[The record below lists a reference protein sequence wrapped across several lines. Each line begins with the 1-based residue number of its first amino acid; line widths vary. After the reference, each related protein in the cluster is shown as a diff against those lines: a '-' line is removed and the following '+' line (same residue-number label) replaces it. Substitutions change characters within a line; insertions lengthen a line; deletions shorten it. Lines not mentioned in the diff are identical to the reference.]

1 MSYKTVVELAQ
12 KYSVSVPAG
21 STGKKLV
28 YEEINPVNFK
38 IDSDYQRL
46 ISRASLKKQGQLDW
60 TLCVPAVV
68 AKRPDSLGEDL
79 GGHWVIDG
87 QHKTIKLIQ
96 SGENATLP
104 CMVYYHE
111 ENATYEE
118 CKKSE
123 AQIFFALNTQRK
135 KLNKI
140 DEIRAGII
148 TGDPESL
155 WIEEVMKTLNVQF
168 DAFGSTQN
176 DTKEIKSF
184 SHFYQACV
192 EAYDKHKKTGSM
204 TSLKRGYDLLLEMYP
219 KDDYITGY
227 AFRACVLMNMF
238 IEDALSNGKRDSF
251 YSFIRFEMPRTV
263 SQERLTKGFTNY
275 NADRYVLH
283 SVIKR
288 YAEFCDATKV
298 KVPYRIGAD
307 TLLGAA
313 NIYSRFT
320 DPNFDEDDKN
330 NN

>member
-1 MSYKTVVELAQ
+1 MSHKTVTELAQ
-12 KYSVSVPAG
+12 KYSVSVPVGA
-21 STGKKLV
+21 TGKKLIFQ
-28 YEEINPVNFK
+28 ELNPANFK
-38 IDSDYQRL
+38 IDSDYQRV

-60 TLCVPAVV
+60 TLLVPAVV
-68 AKRPDSLGEDL
+68 AKRPDSLGEEL

-87 QHKTIKLIQ
+87 QHKTIKLLQ
-96 SGENATLP
+96 SGEDAPLP
-104 CMVYYHE
+104 CMVYQHD
-111 ENATYEE
+111 ENSSYED
-118 CKKSE
+118 CKKAE

-168 DAFGSTQN
+168 DAFGSTQ
-176 DTKEIKSF
+176 DDAKEIKSF

-204 TSLKRGYDLLLEMYP
+204 TGLKRGYDLLLEMYP
-219 KDDYITGY
+219 NDSYITGY
-227 AFRACVLMNMF
+227 AFRSCALIHLF

-251 YSFIRFEMPRTV
+251 YNFLRYKMPTMV

-283 SVIKR
+283 SVIQR

-298 KVPYRIGAD
+298 KAPYRIGPD
-307 TLLGAA
+307 TLAGAA
-313 NIYSRFT
+313 NVYSRFS
-320 DPNFDEDDKN
+320 DPNIDEDDN
-330 NN
+330 